1 MNLIEFFTAAY
12 KDTSWFV
19 ISLEMIA
26 FVFGIAS
33 VYYAKKENIL
43 VYPTGLIATCITVF
57 LLYRA
62 GYFGDMVV
70 NFYYSV
76 MSIYGWYIWSRPTLD
91 SGVLPISRTSKREKI
106 IGLILF
112 IVTIVVIFVIYRI
125 FAQTIEVENYIDV
138 FTSGIFF
145 TAMYF
150 MALKKI
156 ENWTLWIV
164 ADIIS
169 IPLYAYRG
177 LGILSLQFLIFT
189 IMAVQA
195 YLEWK
200 KTLDMMP
207 QMAKK

>member
-1 MNLIEFFTAAY
+1 MNIIEFFTDAY

-76 MSIYGWYIWSRPTLD
+76 MSIYGWYVWSRPTVD
-91 SGVLPISRTSKREKI
+91 NGILPISRTTKREKL
-106 IGLILF
+106 IGLMLF
-112 IVTIVVIFVIYRI
+112 VVTIVVIFVVYRI
-125 FAQTIEVENYIDV
+125 FAQAIEVENYIDV

-195 YLEWK
+195 YIEWK
-200 KTLDMMP
+200 KTLDMP
-207 QMAKK
+207 QMATK

>member
-1 MNLIEFFTAAY
+1 MNLIDFFADAY

-26 FVFGIAS
+26 FFFGIAS

-43 VYPTGLIATCITVF
+43 VYPTGLVATCITVF

-76 MSIYGWYIWSRPTLD
+76 MSIYGWYIWSRPTV
-91 SGVLPISRTSKREKI
+91 SNGVLPISRTSKREKL
-106 IGLILF
+106 IGFALF
-112 IVTIVVIFVIYRI
+112 IVTIVVIFVIYHL
-125 FAQTIEVENYIDV
+125 FAQAIEVENYIDV
-138 FTSGIFF
+138 FTSGVFF

-195 YLEWK
+195 YIEWK
-200 KTLDMMP
+200 KTLDMP
-207 QMAKK
+207 QMATK

>member
-1 MNLIEFFTAAY
+1 MNLIEFFTDAY
-12 KDTSWFV
+12 KETSWLV

-33 VYYAKKENIL
+33 VYYAKKEIIL
-43 VYPTGLIATCITVF
+43 VYPTGLVATCITVF

-76 MSIYGWYIWSRPTLD
+76 MSIYGWYIWSRPTLEN
-91 SGVLPISRTSKREKI
+91 GVLPISRTTKKEKL

-112 IVTIVVIFVIYRI
+112 IVTIVVIFVVYHI
-125 FAQTIEVENYIDV
+125 FAQAIEVENYIDV

-177 LGILSLQFLIFT
+177 LGILSLQFIVFT
-189 IMAVQA
+189 ILAIQA
-195 YLEWK
+195 YIEWK
-200 KTLDMMP
+200 KILNMP
-207 QMAKK
+207 KTAAN

>member
-1 MNLIEFFTAAY
+1 MNLIDFFTDAY

-19 ISLEMIA
+19 ISLEMLA

-43 VYPTGLIATCITVF
+43 VYPTGLVATCITVF

-76 MSIYGWYIWSRPTLD
+76 MSIYGWYVWSRPTID
-91 SGVLPISRTSKREKI
+91 NGILPISRTTKKEKL
-106 IGLILF
+106 IGLMLF
-112 IVTIVVIFVIYRI
+112 VATIVVIFVVYRI
-125 FAQTIEVENYIDV
+125 FAQAIEVENYIDV

-189 IMAVQA
+189 ILAVQA
-195 YLEWK
+195 YIEWK
-200 KTLDMMP
+200 KTLDMP
-207 QMAKK
+207 QMAMK

>member
-1 MNLIEFFTAAY
+1 MNLIDFFADAY

-19 ISLEMIA
+19 ITLEMIA

-76 MSIYGWYIWSRPTLD
+76 MSIYGWYIWSRPTTD
-91 SGVLPISRTSKREKI
+91 NSVLPISRTSKREKL
-106 IGLILF
+106 IGLMLF
-112 IVTIVVIFVIYRI
+112 IVTIVVIFVVYRI
-125 FAQTIEVENYIDV
+125 FAQAIEVENYIDV

-189 IMAVQA
+189 IMAVMA
-195 YLEWK
+195 YIEWK
-200 KTLDMMP
+200 KKLNMP
-207 QMAKK
+207 QMATK

>member
-1 MNLIEFFTAAY
+1 MNLIEFFTDAY
-12 KDTSWFV
+12 KETSWFV

-76 MSIYGWYIWSRPTLD
+76 MSIYGWYIWSRPTTD
-91 SGVLPISRTSKREKI
+91 DGVLPISRTTKREKL
-106 IGLILF
+106 IGLMLF
-112 IVTIVVIFVIYRI
+112 VVTIVVIFVIYRI
-125 FAQTIEVENYIDV
+125 FAQAIEVENYIDV

-195 YLEWK
+195 YIEWK
-200 KTLDMMP
+200 KTLDMP
-207 QMAKK
+207 RVATK

>member
-1 MNLIEFFTAAY
+1 MNLIDFFTDAY

-19 ISLEMIA
+19 ISLEMMA

-43 VYPTGLIATCITVF
+43 VYPTGLIATCISVF

-76 MSIYGWYIWSRPTLD
+76 MSIYGWYIWSRPTVD
-91 SGVLPISRTSKREKI
+91 NGVLPISRTTQREKL
-106 IGLILF
+106 IGLMLF
-112 IVTIVVIFVIYRI
+112 VVTIVVIFVVYRI
-125 FAQTIEVENYIDV
+125 FAQAIEVENYIDV

-195 YLEWK
+195 YIEWK
-200 KTLDMMP
+200 KTLDMP
-207 QMAKK
+207 QMATK

>member
-1 MNLIEFFTAAY
+1 MNLIDFFTDAY
-12 KDTSWFV
+12 RDTSWFV

-76 MSIYGWYIWSRPTLD
+76 MSIYGWYIWSRPTVNN
-91 SGVLPISRTSKREKI
+91 GVLPISRTSKREKL
-106 IGLILF
+106 IGLMLF
-112 IVTIVVIFVIYRI
+112 IVTIVVIFVVYRI
-125 FAQTIEVENYIDV
+125 FAQAIEVENYIDV
-138 FTSGIFF
+138 FTSGVFF

-195 YLEWK
+195 YIEWK
-200 KTLDMMP
+200 KTLDMP
-207 QMAKK
+207 QMATK

>member
-1 MNLIEFFTAAY
+1 MNLIEFFTDAY

-19 ISLEMIA
+19 ISLEMLA

-43 VYPTGLIATCITVF
+43 VYPTGLVATCITVF

-76 MSIYGWYIWSRPTLD
+76 MSIYGWYIWSRPTVD
-91 SGVLPISRTSKREKI
+91 NGILPISRTTKREKL
-106 IGLILF
+106 IGLMLF
-112 IVTIVVIFVIYRI
+112 IVTIVVIFVVYRI
-125 FAQTIEVENYIDV
+125 FAQAIEVENYIDV

-195 YLEWK
+195 YIEWK
-200 KTLDMMP
+200 KILDMP
-207 QMAKK
+207 KMATK

>member
-1 MNLIEFFTAAY
+1 MNLIDFFANAY
-12 KDTSWFV
+12 KETSLFV

-26 FVFGIAS
+26 FIFGIAS

-43 VYPTGLIATCITVF
+43 VYPTGLVATCITVF

-76 MSIYGWYIWSRPTLD
+76 MSIYGWYIWSQPTVNN
-91 SGVLPISRTSKREKI
+91 SVLPISRTNKREKI
-106 IGLILF
+106 IGLMLF

-125 FAQTIEVENYIDV
+125 FAQAIEVENYIDV
-138 FTSGIFF
+138 FTSGVFF

-195 YLEWK
+195 YIEWK
-200 KTLDMMP
+200 KTLDMP
-207 QMAKK
+207 KMATK

>member
-1 MNLIEFFTAAY
+1 MNLIEFFTDAY
-12 KDTSWFV
+12 KETSWFV

-76 MSIYGWYIWSRPTLD
+76 MSIYGWYIWSRPTAND
-91 SGVLPISRTSKREKI
+91 GVLPISRTTKREKL
-106 IGLILF
+106 IGLMLF
-112 IVTIVVIFVIYRI
+112 VVTIVVIFVIYRI
-125 FAQTIEVENYIDV
+125 FAQAIEVENYIDV

-195 YLEWK
+195 YIQWK
-200 KTLDMMP
+200 KTLDI
-207 QMAKK
+207 QKRAS

>member
-1 MNLIEFFTAAY
+1 MNLIDFFTDAY
-12 KDTSWFV
+12 RDTSWFV

-43 VYPTGLIATCITVF
+43 VYPTGLIATCISVF

-76 MSIYGWYIWSRPTLD
+76 MSIYGWYIWSRPTVNN
-91 SGVLPISRTSKREKI
+91 GVLPISRTSKREKL
-106 IGLILF
+106 IGLMLF
-112 IVTIVVIFVIYRI
+112 IVTIVVIFVVYRI
-125 FAQTIEVENYIDV
+125 FAQAIEVENYIDV
-138 FTSGIFF
+138 FTSGVFF

-195 YLEWK
+195 YIEWK
-200 KTLDMMP
+200 KTLDMP
-207 QMAKK
+207 KMATK